1 MSLKKKYIS
10 LKLFSP
16 FRRTVNH
23 FPIRSTN
30 LDQIKT
36 QEAELEQC
44 KDVIIKLKKQLSDK
58 KNEIHLLKINKI
70 ILENEHYKTIN
81 NIKTFLK
88 KSDPAY
94 KEKYK
99 TIEQNKNNIY
109 YTDELYD
116 KNQNFEDN
124 SKEVSELNENN
135 IVITKQTLLNRRK
148 NKMKIQNLLKVDSLK
163 QHINSLNEELIKKN
177 NLITELQN
185 NKKVRGYKELQKSLM
200 KNCDLINENLQEEN
214 IELKSNIVSL
224 YHLLDT
230 EKNNNKLL
238 KEKIRNYN
246 QRFSLFKELS
256 INKVKKLDQELS
268 IAKEKERNLTIKI
281 IGDEDKEKIENHH
294 KNEEYNNMKQKISK
308 YEIEEKKNS
317 EMIKK
322 YKNENL
328 NQKEEIKKL
337 KNDNKNLENK
347 NKTLIKENDEMK
359 NKIKEMNKKINE
371 LENKIKKGEKF
382 FLLILKKILKKVINK
397 TKKKKIIILK
407 KMILMIIMKMNKIK
421 IIYNIF

>member
-347 NKTLIKENDEMK
+347 NRTLIKENDEMK

-371 LENKIKKGEKF
+371 LENKIKKGEKIF
-382 FLLILKKILKKVINK
+382 FTDIEKDIKKSNKQNKKEKN
-397 TKKKKIIILK
+397 
-407 KMILMIIMKMNKIK
+407 N
-421 IIYNIF
+421 NIEENDFDDNYENE

>member
-10 LKLFSP
+10 LRLFSP
-16 FRRTVNH
+16 FRKTINH

-30 LDQIKT
+30 FDKIKT

-44 KDVIIKLKKQLSDK
+44 KDVIVKLKKQLSDK
-58 KNEIHLLKINKI
+58 KKEIQLLKINKI

-88 KSDPAY
+88 NSDPVY
-94 KEKYK
+94 REKYK
-99 TIEQNKNNIY
+99 TIEQNNNNIN

-116 KNQNFEDN
+116 KNNFEDN
-124 SKEVSELNENN
+124 SNDMNEINESN
-135 IVITKQTLLNRRK
+135 IVITKQTLLNRKK
-148 NKMKIQNLLKVDSLK
+148 NKMKILNFLKLDSLK
-163 QHINSLNEELIKKN
+163 QHINSLNGELIKKN

-214 IELKSNIVSL
+214 IELKNTIESL
-224 YHLLDT
+224 YHLLNT
-230 EKNNNKLL
+230 EKNNNKIL
-238 KEKIRNYN
+238 KEKIRNFN

-256 INKVKKLDQELS
+256 INKVKQLEQELS
-268 IAKEKERNLTIKI
+268 IAKEKEQNLTIKI
-281 IGDEDKEKIENHH
+281 IGDEDKEKIENHY
-294 KNEEYNNMKQKISK
+294 KNEEYNYMKRKISK

-317 EMIKK
+317 ELVKK

-337 KNDNKNLENK
+337 KNDNKNLEDE
-347 NKTLIKENDEMK
+347 NKTLIRENNEMK
-359 NKIKEMNKKINE
+359 SKIKEMNKKINE
-371 LENKIKKGEKF
+371 LENKIKKNEKIF
-382 FLLILKKILKKVINK
+382 FTDIDQDIKKGNKQNNKKEKND
-397 TKKKKIIILK
+397 KIEENNLDDYYVK
-407 KMILMIIMKMNKIK
+407 E
-421 IIYNIF
+421 

>member
-1 MSLKKKYIS
+1 
-10 LKLFSP
+10 
-16 FRRTVNH
+16 
-23 FPIRSTN
+23 
-30 LDQIKT
+30 
-36 QEAELEQC
+36 
-44 KDVIIKLKKQLSDK
+44 
-58 KNEIHLLKINKI
+58 
-70 ILENEHYKTIN
+70 
-81 NIKTFLK
+81 
-88 KSDPAY
+88 
-94 KEKYK
+94 
-99 TIEQNKNNIY
+99 
-109 YTDELYD
+109 
-116 KNQNFEDN
+116 
-124 SKEVSELNENN
+124 
-135 IVITKQTLLNRRK
+135 
-148 NKMKIQNLLKVDSLK
+148 MKIQNLLKVDSLK

-317 EMIKK
+317 EFIKK

-328 NQKEEIKKL
+328 NHKEEIKKL

-371 LENKIKKGEKF
+371 LENKIKKGEKIF
-382 FLLILKKILKKVINK
+382 FTDIEKDIKKSNKQNKKEKN
-397 TKKKKIIILK
+397 
-407 KMILMIIMKMNKIK
+407 N
-421 IIYNIF
+421 NIEENDFDDNYENE

>member
-124 SKEVSELNENN
+124 SKEVSEFNENN

-317 EMIKK
+317 ELIKK

-371 LENKIKKGEKF
+371 LENKIKKGEKIF
-382 FLLILKKILKKVINK
+382 FTDIEKDIKKSNKKNK
-397 TKKKKIIILK
+397 KEK
-407 KMILMIIMKMNKIK
+407 NN
-421 IIYNIF
+421 NIEENDFDDNYENE

>member
-124 SKEVSELNENN
+124 SKEVSEFNENN

-185 NKKVRGYKELQKSLM
+185 NKKVRGYKELQKS
-200 KNCDLINENLQEEN
+200 
-214 IELKSNIVSL
+214 
-224 YHLLDT
+224 
-230 EKNNNKLL
+230 L

-317 EMIKK
+317 ELIKK

-371 LENKIKKGEKF
+371 LENKIKKGEKIF
-382 FLLILKKILKKVINK
+382 FTDIEKDIKKSNKQNKKEKN
-397 TKKKKIIILK
+397 
-407 KMILMIIMKMNKIK
+407 N
-421 IIYNIF
+421 NIEENDFDDNYENE

>member
-10 LKLFSP
+10 LRLFSP
-16 FRRTVNH
+16 FRKTINH

-30 LDQIKT
+30 FDKIKT

-44 KDVIIKLKKQLSDK
+44 KDVIVKLKKQLSDK
-58 KNEIHLLKINKI
+58 KKEIQLLKINKI

-88 KSDPAY
+88 NSDPVY
-94 KEKYK
+94 REKYK
-99 TIEQNKNNIY
+99 TIEQNNNNIN

-116 KNQNFEDN
+116 KNNFEDN
-124 SKEVSELNENN
+124 SNDMNEINESN
-135 IVITKQTLLNRRK
+135 IVITKQTLLNRKK
-148 NKMKIQNLLKVDSLK
+148 NKMKILNFLKLDSLK

-214 IELKSNIVSL
+214 IELKNTIESL
-224 YHLLDT
+224 YHLLNT
-230 EKNNNKLL
+230 EKNNNKIL
-238 KEKIRNYN
+238 KEKIRNFN

-281 IGDEDKEKIENHH
+281 IGDEDKEKIENHY
-294 KNEEYNNMKQKISK
+294 KNEEYNYMKRKISK

-317 EMIKK
+317 ELVKK

-337 KNDNKNLENK
+337 KNDNKNLENE
-347 NKTLIKENDEMK
+347 NKALIKENNEMK
-359 NKIKEMNKKINE
+359 SKIKEMNKKINE
-371 LENKIKKGEKF
+371 LENKIKKSEKIF
-382 FLLILKKILKKVINK
+382 FTDIDQDIKKGNKQNNKKEKND
-397 TKKKKIIILK
+397 KIEENNLDDYYVK
-407 KMILMIIMKMNKIK
+407 E
-421 IIYNIF
+421 

>member
-371 LENKIKKGEKF
+371 LENKIKKGEKIF
-382 FLLILKKILKKVINK
+382 FTDIEKDIKKSNKQNKKEKN
-397 TKKKKIIILK
+397 
-407 KMILMIIMKMNKIK
+407 N
-421 IIYNIF
+421 NIEENDFDDNYENE

>member
-16 FRRTVNH
+16 FRKTVNH

-124 SKEVSELNENN
+124 SKEVSEFNENN

-148 NKMKIQNLLKVDSLK
+148 NKMKIRNLLKVDSLK

-371 LENKIKKGEKF
+371 LENKIKKGEKIF
-382 FLLILKKILKKVINK
+382 FTDIEKDIKKSNKQNKKEKN
-397 TKKKKIIILK
+397 
-407 KMILMIIMKMNKIK
+407 NKIEENDFDDN
-421 IIYNIF
+421 YENE

>member
-109 YTDELYD
+109 YSDELYD

-124 SKEVSELNENN
+124 SKEVSEFNENN

-317 EMIKK
+317 ELIKK

-371 LENKIKKGEKF
+371 LENKIKKGEKIF
-382 FLLILKKILKKVINK
+382 FTDIEKDIKKSNKQNKKEKN
-397 TKKKKIIILK
+397 
-407 KMILMIIMKMNKIK
+407 N
-421 IIYNIF
+421 NIEENDFDDNYENE

>member
-1 MSLKKKYIS
+1 MNIKK
-10 LKLFSP
+10 
-16 FRRTVNH
+16 
-23 FPIRSTN
+23 
-30 LDQIKT
+30 
-36 QEAELEQC
+36 
-44 KDVIIKLKKQLSDK
+44 KLKKQLSDK

-124 SKEVSELNENN
+124 SKEVSEFNENN

-317 EMIKK
+317 ELIKK

-359 NKIKEMNKKINE
+359 NKIKEMIKKINE
-371 LENKIKKGEKF
+371 LENKIKKGEKIF
-382 FLLILKKILKKVINK
+382 FTDIEKDIKKSNKQNKKEKN
-397 TKKKKIIILK
+397 
-407 KMILMIIMKMNKIK
+407 N
-421 IIYNIF
+421 NIEENDFDDNYENE

>member
-317 EMIKK
+317 ELIKK

-371 LENKIKKGEKF
+371 LENKIKKGEKIF
-382 FLLILKKILKKVINK
+382 FTDIEKDIKKSNKQNKKEKN
-397 TKKKKIIILK
+397 
-407 KMILMIIMKMNKIK
+407 N
-421 IIYNIF
+421 NIEENDFDDNYENE

>member
-16 FRRTVNH
+16 FRRTMNH

-124 SKEVSELNENN
+124 SKEVSEFNENN

-317 EMIKK
+317 ELIKK

-347 NKTLIKENDEMK
+347 NKILIKENDEMK

-371 LENKIKKGEKF
+371 LENKIKKGEKIF
-382 FLLILKKILKKVINK
+382 FTDIEKDIKKSNKQNKKEKN
-397 TKKKKIIILK
+397 
-407 KMILMIIMKMNKIK
+407 NKIEENDFDDN
-421 IIYNIF
+421 YENE

>member
-124 SKEVSELNENN
+124 SKEVSEFNENN

-371 LENKIKKGEKF
+371 LENKIKKGEKIF
-382 FLLILKKILKKVINK
+382 FTDIEKDIKKSNKQNKKEKN
-397 TKKKKIIILK
+397 
-407 KMILMIIMKMNKIK
+407 N
-421 IIYNIF
+421 NIEENDFDDNYENE

>member
-16 FRRTVNH
+16 FRRTMNH

-124 SKEVSELNENN
+124 SKEVSEFNENN

-294 KNEEYNNMKQKISK
+294 KNEN
-308 YEIEEKKNS
+308 
-317 EMIKK
+317 
-322 YKNENL
+322 
-328 NQKEEIKKL
+328 
-337 KNDNKNLENK
+337 
-347 NKTLIKENDEMK
+347 
-359 NKIKEMNKKINE
+359 
-371 LENKIKKGEKF
+371 F
-382 FLLILKKILKKVINK
+382 
-397 TKKKKIIILK
+397 
-407 KMILMIIMKMNKIK
+407 
-421 IIYNIF
+421 